1 MADGPQP
8 DGAIPKQSAQPAP
21 PKAELPASGPS
32 DGNMP
37 ASMYGMQ
44 DNGDFLIKLGGLKG
58 FRISAADIKAAKG
71 KWIDFSKKVE
81 QPVPGLKLNKVHVTK
96 SSATINAGLAI
107 PSVAENAFT
116 IEVNKEGT
124 AKFAAEV
131 SRKIN
136 VPAVGN
142 PVLKAAIAE
151 DGQITGSASVN
162 GVDLL
167 PAAFR
172 KKGKAE
178 GAATLTAAAG
188 ELTGEG
194 KIDMAYPDLGSAS
207 FSFKFDK
214 GGVFTASGMFT
225 VTPPFLNK
233 IEGQFSVD
241 EGKNLIA
248 SASVE
253 IASHTSPIPAL
264 QLTAGKIDIGYMNGK
279 PSATLSAF
287 AAEYRGFGSVAI
299 TTATLSQAGKFSGAG
314 TIKLIVPALKEASGT
329 VALNDGKVSG
339 SLTVDA
345 KKFPEGVPVTDGK
358 ITATLSE
365 QGKLAFAGTVNAT
378 FGKAGTGKVEASY
391 SETGQLNLGV
401 AADITVPGL
410 QPVHVVL
417 AYKEGLIEGE
427 VGVPINNEI
436 VPGLT
441 GNVTVRYKDKLW
453 SGETNLAYS
462 ADNGK
467 LSGNIL
473 VTVAQKEDGSLAI
486 GGSGSVTAQIAP
498 RLSGTL
504 TATIL
509 EEGGVDV
516 SGAITVTEPLE
527 LFPEK
532 RIDKELFKLQ
542 KNIPLWAILVAVIR
556 IRAGVRAGI
565 GPGVFRN
572 IKVEGSY
579 TFGSEEADPS
589 FTISGEMFIPA
600 FVEGYLA
607 FGAGLGLDVV
617 LGELTGGIE
626 AVGTAGLYGAISVVP
641 ELTYADGDWGIEGT
655 ATMAA
660 GARLKLGLNAWAEVE
675 ALWVTVWENEW
686 KLAEHVMPIGPDLAL
701 QAHMAYKFGQPGP
714 PELDFKT
721 SDIDSESLI
730 QSAMPEDGPAPSGAR
745 EALENKAEWKGALKE
760 QKKAPVPPETA
771 AEAKTAEPVP
781 AAPPK
786 PGKKPGPPAGGAK
799 ATGEGANQ
807 DPGAAP
813 TPGNEPARSKAVDD
827 AAKTD
832 TSVQGSVPEDKVPKS
847 DTPRYPGPITLPM
860 LDEPPA
866 PMPRTRAQEQE
877 DIDAAAKM
885 IDLASAVSN
894 DSDTL
899 DNYFP
904 RIKARFGLAELGYD
918 GDFQRGFEVVGK
930 INPEFKLKKIEAL
943 KGTGIP
949 ADLGK
954 GPITN
959 IQPYV
964 SNLGGDTVGIKMEAM
979 PLGPDHPLGS
989 GPSGQETLMGQLPT
1003 DPADY
1008 SDADSRFVKG
1018 HLLNHNVGGPG
1029 VPSNLFPITAHAN
1042 SLHHAKVEDKIKKWV
1057 NEDRYWVSYTVEIEA
1072 ENQLKPTSRN
1082 KKFIDSTIK
1091 TSVSVL
1097 NTALQPVGNMV
1108 MAFDIVSRFKK
1119 DALSNEVTPLD
1130 ESLLAG
1136 HTARQE
1142 DKDYKDVKIPED
1154 GHAPSVVNF
1163 PANVFGAIAGSYAK
1177 GSTREKIRDVLTG
1190 YSGFGEA
1197 RANLLLTVYEGMKG
1211 RTDNT
1216 VKAINFDGNGPRD
1229 PSPAEKA
1236 SLTFIFDSWHGG
1248 MTRSINKDLG

>member
-1 MADGPQP
+1 MGVPAQPEQQSAPSTPAPQSEPPAPAADG
-8 DGAIPKQSAQPAP
+8 AA
-21 PKAELPASGPS
+21 PASLF
-32 DGNMP
+32 
-37 ASMYGMQ
+37 GMQ
-44 DNGDFLIKLGGLKG
+44 ANGDFVAKLGGITG
-58 FRISAADIKAAKG
+58 FRILAADIKAMGRKG
-71 KWIDFSKKVE
+71 IDFSKRP
-81 QPVPGLKLNKVHVTK
+81 QPIPGLKLEKVYVMNERASLK
-96 SSATINAGLAI
+96 AALAF
-107 PSVAENAFT
+107 PSVAEGGFT
-116 IEVNKEGT
+116 IKVDKEGT
-124 AKFAAEV
+124 AKFEGEV

-142 PVLKAAIAE
+142 PVLKASITE
-151 DGQITGSASVN
+151 EGLITGSATVN
-162 GVDLL
+162 GVDLV
-167 PAAFR
+167 PKAF
-172 KKGKAE
+172 KKATAVGS
-178 GAATLTAAAG
+178 ATLTASAG
-188 ELTGEG
+188 ELTGSG

-214 GGVFTASGMFT
+214 GGVFTASGLFT

-264 QLTAGKIDIGYMNGK
+264 QLTAGKIDIAYSNGK
-279 PSATLSAF
+279 PSATLSSF
-287 AAEYRGFGSVAI
+287 AASYRDFGSVAI
-299 TTATLSQAGKFSGAG
+299 TTATLSQGGKFSGGG
-314 TIKLIVPALKEASGT
+314 TFKLIVPALKEASGT

-365 QGKLAFAGTVNAT
+365 QGKLAFAGSVNAT

-417 AYKEGLIEGE
+417 AYKEGNIEGE
-427 VGVPINNEI
+427 VGVPINSEI
-436 VPGLT
+436 VPGLS

-473 VTVAQKEDGSLAI
+473 VTVAQKEDGSLAL
-486 GGSGSVTAQIAP
+486 GGTGSVTAQIAP

-532 RIDKELFKLQ
+532 RMDKELFKVQ

-556 IRAGVRAGI
+556 VRAGIRAGI

-579 TFGSEEADPS
+579 TLGSEEADPS

-607 FGAGLGLDVV
+607 FGAGLGLDVL

-641 ELTYADGDWGIEGT
+641 ELSYADGDWGIEGT

-745 EALENKAEWKGALKE
+745 DALENKAEWKGALKE
-760 QKKAPVPPETA
+760 QKKPPLPPETA
-771 AEAKTAEPVP
+771 AEAKSAEPVP

-807 DPGAAP
+807 DPGANP
-813 TPGNEPARSKAVDD
+813 TPGNEPARSQAAND
-827 AAKTD
+827 AAKPD
-832 TSVQGSVPEDKVPKS
+832 TSVQGSVPEDKVPTSGEK
-847 DTPRYPGPITLPM
+847 RYPGPITLTM

-885 IDLASAVSN
+885 VDLASAVAN
-894 DSDTL
+894 DSDQL

-904 RIKARFGLAELGYD
+904 RIKARFGLSELGYD
-918 GDFQRGFEVVGK
+918 GNFQTGFDVVGK
-930 INPEFKLKKIEAL
+930 INPEFKLGKKETL
-943 KGTGIP
+943 TGTGIDN
-949 ADLGK
+949 DLAT

-959 IQPYV
+959 VTLQG
-964 SNLGGDTVGIKMEAM
+964 STLGGDQVGLKMTAM
-979 PLGPDHPLGS
+979 PLGPDHPQGT
-989 GPSGQETLMGQLPT
+989 GPSGQDNLMDMLPT
-1003 DPADY
+1003 DPNVYGPADT
-1008 SDADSRFVKG
+1008 RFIRG
-1018 HLLNHNVGGPG
+1018 HLLNDNLGGPG
-1029 VPSNLFPITAHAN
+1029 TPNNLFPITAHAN
-1042 SLHHAKVEDKIKKWV
+1042 SLHHAAIEDSVKKWV
-1057 NEDRYWVSYTVEIEA
+1057 NEKRYWVKYTVSIEGDNTLVPA
-1072 ENQLKPTSRN
+1072 VHG
-1082 KKFIDSTIK
+1082 KKAINSTIK
-1091 TSVSVL
+1091 ASVSVL
-1097 NTALQPVGNMV
+1097 NTKLEPVSNLTRSVTIESIYKQP
-1108 MAFDIVSRFKK
+1108 AT
-1119 DALSNEVTPLD
+1119 ETTTVTED
-1130 ESLLAG
+1130 
-1136 HTARQE
+1136 E
-1142 DKDYKDVKIPED
+1142 DKLAKHKARAVDLAYDDVKLSDRGSSASIL
-1154 GHAPSVVNF
+1154 SF
-1163 PANVFGAIAGSYAK
+1163 PAHIEAAIAASYAQ
-1177 GSTREKIRDVLTG
+1177 GNRRDKIKEALMAYV
-1190 YSGFGEA
+1190 GFGDA
-1197 RANLLLTVYEGMKG
+1197 RAELLLTVYVALVRRSDKSI
-1211 RTDNT
+1211 TS
-1216 VKAINFDGNGPRD
+1216 INFDGTGARD
-1229 PSPAEKA
+1229 PSAAEKA
-1236 SLTFIFDSWHGG
+1236 SLTYVFNAWG
-1248 MTRSINKDLG
+1248 TSITKDLNRKL